1 MFRAVI
7 SEKYLKIILSK
18 IILSLIVCS
27 GVIFTKLAQAAQV
40 QQELDK
46 IVAVVGEDIITQSEL
61 KAKLAIIYNGLKQ
74 QNISLPP
81 KNILTQQVLEKLILD
96 LIQLQLAKQIGIEV
110 DSTTINQM
118 ILDLAKKEHLTINQF
133 KQQIQEQGI
142 SFEDLRDQLKNDK
155 IIARLHEREIIHN
168 IKVSNADIEG
178 YLNSPIGQDNSG
190 VEYRL
195 GHILIAGP
203 ETFTPS
209 DVKEIN
215 YKVAK
220 VMQNLKQGKDF
231 KEIAASYS
239 AGMEALNGG
248 DLGWRKINQVPS
260 IFVKQVMNM
269 QVGQIS
275 EPLQSK
281 SGFHIIKLQ
290 DKRFGSKENYLE
302 LRARQILIKPKNNI
316 ADQEIKENLEKL
328 KKSIIEG
335 KQDFAKLAAKTSE
348 ESTTSANGGD
358 LGWFSENKVLPEF
371 WKQVNELMVG
381 EISTTFKTDL
391 GWHLVKLEGR
401 RDASKLKDAIRNQI
415 IEILR
420 EQKFNEM
427 LEIWLKTIR
436 KEAKVKILL

>member
-1 MFRAVI
+1 M
-7 SEKYLKIILSK
+7 
-18 IILSLIVCS
+18 
-27 GVIFTKLAQAAQV
+27 
-40 QQELDK
+40 
-46 IVAVVGEDIITQSEL
+46 
-61 KAKLAIIYNGLKQ
+61 
-74 QNISLPP
+74 
-81 KNILTQQVLEKLILD
+81 
-96 LIQLQLAKQIGIEV
+96 QLAKQIGIEV
-110 DSTTINQM
+110 DSTSVNQI
-118 ILDLAKKEHLTINQF
+118 ILDLAKKENLTINQF

-142 SFEDLRDQLKNDK
+142 SFEDLREQLKNDK
-155 IIARLHEREIIHN
+155 IIARLHEKEIIHD

-178 YLNSPIGQDNSG
+178 YLNSSIGQDNSG

-195 GHILIAGP
+195 GHILIAGSD
-203 ETFTPS
+203 TFTPS

-215 YKVAK
+215 SKVTK
-220 VMQNLKQGKDF
+220 VMENLKQGKDF

-260 IFVKQVMNM
+260 IFVKQVINM

-275 EPLQSK
+275 EPIQSK

-302 LRARQILIKPKNNI
+302 LRAKQILIKPKNNI
-316 ADQEIKENLEKL
+316 PDQEIKENLQKL

-335 KQDFAKLAAKTSE
+335 KQDFAKLAFKKSE
-348 ESTTSANGGD
+348 EATTAGNGGD
-358 LGWFSENKVLPEF
+358 LGWFSQNKVLPEF
-371 WKQVNELMVG
+371 WKQVNQLKSG
-381 EISTTFKTDL
+381 EVSEPFKTDL

-401 RDASKLKDAIRNQI
+401 RDASKLKDAMRNQI

-427 LEIWLKTIR
+427 LEIWLKKIR
-436 KEAKVKILL
+436 KEAKIKILL